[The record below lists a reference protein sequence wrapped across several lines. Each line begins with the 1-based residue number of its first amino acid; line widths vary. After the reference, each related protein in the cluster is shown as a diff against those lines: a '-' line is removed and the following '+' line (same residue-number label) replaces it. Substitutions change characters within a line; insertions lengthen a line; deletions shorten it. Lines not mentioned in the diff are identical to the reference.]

1 MVMMMSQ
8 ATTFVDRFVQ
18 WSVLVIRLR
27 YQGTCIAPSTIVA
40 SFFVPLLPLRPKN
53 KIKEFDHYHQV
64 FDDSNNGGDFEG
76 ILAEVDNRSLH
87 PFWALQYHGEECK
100 QNDSGLAGRKKS
112 LHCVKT
118 VQSTTMAWNQ

>member
-40 SFFVPLLPLRPKN
+40 SFFVPLLPL
-53 KIKEFDHYHQV
+53 
-64 FDDSNNGGDFEG
+64 G
-76 ILAEVDNRSLH
+76 IRLGITAYRHAPILRSLLRQR
-87 PFWALQYHGEECK
+87 PLLDARAQTIDVTYLIY
-100 QNDSGLAGRKKS
+100 
-112 LHCVKT
+112 
-118 VQSTTMAWNQ
+118 